1 MSNPTTNNVRIVKRY
16 EAKVLFEASIDTCG
30 SNYLVIYGEHI
41 NGYFCCIPNWNVS
54 CEMAE
59 PTDVFYNRERLL
71 NTDAGIGMNAAD
83 ALAKAIRDTHK
94 VKNLNLQFRDCCPCI
109 EHGVECPYP
118 EIIDCELCCY
128 GQGIDD

>member
-1 MSNPTTNNVRIVKRY
+1 MSNPTTNNVRIVERY

-83 ALAKAIRDTHK
+83 ALAKAVRDIGK
-94 VKNLNLQFRDCCPCI
+94 DLVSEPEESIEEQFNRLLA
-109 EHGVECPYP
+109 GV
-118 EIIDCELCCY
+118 
-128 GQGIDD
+128 Q